1 MATES
6 NQTAGATGP
15 AAPPATPTRN
25 RHSAGIQVSLLNGSV
40 LELVPDG
47 WQIQGFQ
54 QALRGALVYGGCAL
68 VRSQPLD
75 ALGWP
80 PLPRWSRYGKPMVTV
95 KGDDGVIWDWR
106 GMREAR

>member
-15 AAPPATPTRN
+15 AAPPAAPVRN
-25 RHSAGIQVSLLNGSV
+25 RHSAGIQVSLLNGTV
-40 LELVPDG
+40 LELVPDR

-54 QALRGALVYGGCAL
+54 QVLRGALVYGGCAL
-68 VRSQPLD
+68 D
-75 ALGWP
+75 
-80 PLPRWSRYGKPMVTV
+80 GKPMVTL
-95 KGDDGVIWDWR
+95 KEDDGVTWDWR

>member
-25 RHSAGIQVSLLNGSV
+25 RHSAGIQVDGLGLPTYTSCNEWPPIVSLSGA
-40 LELVPDG
+40 E
-47 WQIQGFQ
+47 IRTFQ
-54 QALRGALVYGGCAL
+54 ETLQTALVYGTAGTVL
-68 VRSQPLD
+68 V
-75 ALGWP
+75 
-80 PLPRWSRYGKPMVTV
+80 LPRPCRLRQPILTV
-95 KGDDGVIWDWR
+95 KGDDGVTWDWR

>member
-25 RHSAGIQVSLLNGSV
+25 WHSAGIQV
-40 LELVPDG
+40 DG
-47 WQIQGFQ
+47 LGLPTYDLCNEW
-54 QALRGALVYGGCAL
+54 LPMYGAY
-68 VRSQPLD
+68 QPLRHGQPI
-75 ALGWP
+75 L
-80 PLPRWSRYGKPMVTV
+80 TV
-95 KGDDGVIWDWR
+95 KGDDGVTWDWR